1 MSKKYDLVTIV
12 SSLVLMAALVLGTI
26 FCGDRVISGLGLA
39 KSWVIYHFG
48 WVFIIIVAAIM
59 FMFYGWL
66 FPNTAASAWDAVNPS
81 SAGLDTLP

>member
-39 KSWVIYHFG
+39 KSRVIYHFG
-48 WVFIIIVAAIM
+48 
-59 FMFYGWL
+59 
-66 FPNTAASAWDAVNPS
+66 
-81 SAGLDTLP
+81 

>member
-59 FMFYGWL
+59 FYVL
-66 FPNTAASAWDAVNPS
+66 
-81 SAGLDTLP
+81 